1 MKELETKLAEG
12 LARESAQREELQ
24 REMERRFKA
33 AEAALLSNVR
43 MVLLILHGKTDK
55 LESICAVTKE
65 DITRLTAELRDE
77 QTLQGWINS
86 AAQVELAALE
96 AAVQL
101 CQASFKECDE
111 ATVAAA
117 GDGPIEDDTAWCRD
131 FFDAAETH
139 LINMR
144 TNPAIAHF
152 FSPSAKNRTSP
163 RTPMLPIPSN
173 LLPAAEAPDTDSS
186 DLAYY
191 L

>member
-1 MKELETKLAEG
+1 M
-12 LARESAQREELQ
+12 
-24 REMERRFKA
+24 
-33 AEAALLSNVR
+33 
-43 MVLLILHGKTDK
+43 
-55 LESICAVTKE
+55 
-65 DITRLTAELRDE
+65 

-144 TNPAIAHF
+144 TNPVCSDLLPFCSTGPEPYLVPKAIAHF

-173 LLPAAEAPDTDSS
+173 LQPAAEAPDTDSS